1 MNGRT
6 EGGTALS
13 CEQTMKANYHTH
25 TPRCNH
31 ATGSEREYI
40 EQGLKRKLEILG
52 FADHSPQVFDD
63 YVSGFRMRPEQL
75 EDYVMTLRQLRE
87 EYAGRI
93 QILIGLEAEYYPKYF
108 PRLLDLIRP
117 FQLDYLILGQH
128 FLGNEC
134 EGEPPCSKATEDESR
149 LERYVKQTIEALESG
164 AFSCFAHPDVLNFTG
179 ENRIYRKWYE
189 KLCVRA
195 KELDIPLELNML
207 GYVETRHYPNPAF
220 FRIANEVGNDVIL
233 GCDAH
238 APGRVAVPSEIEGSL
253 RFLKDCG
260 IEHVLETLKLT
271 PPAR

>member
-1 MNGRT
+1 MSV
-6 EGGTALS
+6 EL
-13 CEQTMKANYHTH
+13 TMKANYHTH

-134 EGEPPCSKATEDESR
+134 EGE
-149 LERYVKQTIEALESG
+149 ESG

-195 KELDIPLELNML
+195 KELNIPLELNML
-207 GYVETRHYPNPAF
+207 GYVETRHYPNAEF
-220 FRIANEVGNDVIL
+220 FRIANEVGNEVIL

-260 IEHVLETLKLT
+260 IEHVLETLKLKM
-271 PPAR
+271 PAP